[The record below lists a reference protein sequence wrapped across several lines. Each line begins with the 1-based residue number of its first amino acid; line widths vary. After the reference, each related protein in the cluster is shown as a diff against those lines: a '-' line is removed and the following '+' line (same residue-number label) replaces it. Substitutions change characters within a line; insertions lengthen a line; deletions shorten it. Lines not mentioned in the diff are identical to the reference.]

1 MSSDV
6 RPRVLHVVD
15 TFGAISETFIYR
27 YAVGSATYEAA
38 VVCRRWEHRDAF
50 PHPHVQIVHDPY
62 SRCSPWHWISTGA
75 LALTGRSLWH
85 RGIAHAIQRWRPA
98 VVHAHFGH
106 VGASVLPAL
115 AGAAPPLV
123 TSFYGFDASVL
134 GIDPAWRPRYD
145 ALFSRGAAFLAEG
158 PVLRDRLVAMGAPAA
173 RTHLQRI
180 AIDTGAMPP
189 WQRPPRPRALFVGRL
204 VEKKGLADAVRA
216 WARARTQ
223 MPELTLDVI
232 GDGPERATVAALARA
247 LGVEHAVA
255 FLGFRP
261 YSDVIEALRTSSVL
275 IHPSVTAR
283 NGDSEGGAPTVL
295 IEAQAI
301 GIPIVTTRHA
311 DIPYVTGGGGV
322 GIWLCDEHD
331 VPVLAEALIAA
342 VRRGEAS
349 SPAHVRAYHDIATEV
364 IRLETL
370 YRRVCGQ
377 EA

>member
-1 MSSDV
+1 MSCDV

-27 YAVGSATYEAA
+27 SAAGNATYQAA
-38 VVCRRWEHRDAF
+38 VVCRQWEHRDAF
-50 PHPHVQIVHDPY
+50 PHPHVQVVHDPY
-62 SRCSPWHWISTGA
+62 SRRSPRHWVSTVA

-85 RGIAHAIQRWRPA
+85 RGIAQALQRWRPA

-106 VGASVLPAL
+106 VGVSVLPAL
-115 AGAAPPLV
+115 SGAAPPLV
-123 TSFYGFDASVL
+123 TSFYGFDAGVL
-134 GIDPAWRPRYD
+134 GRDPAWRRRYD
-145 ALFSRGAAFLAEG
+145 ALFTRGAAFLAEG
-158 PVLRDRLVAMGAPAA
+158 PVLRDQLVAMGAPAA

-180 AIDTGAMPP
+180 AIDTRAMPP
-189 WQRPPRPRALFVGRL
+189 WQRPARPRALFVGRF
-204 VEKKGLADAVRA
+204 VEKKGLADAVLA
-216 WARARTQ
+216 WARARAQ
-223 MPELTLDVI
+223 MPELTLDLI
-232 GDGPERATVAALARA
+232 GDGPERAMVAALVRE
-247 LGVEHAVA
+247 LGVEDAVS

-261 YSDVIEALRTSSVL
+261 YPDVIEALRTSSVL

-311 DIPYVTGGGGV
+311 DIPYVTGGGGI
-322 GIWLCDEHD
+322 GIWLCEEHD
-331 VPVLAEALIAA
+331 VPALAEALIAA
-342 VRRGEAS
+342 VRRAEAS
-349 SPAHVRAYHDIATEV
+349 SPEHVRAHHDIAAEV